1 MNIWKNDL
9 KKDLQTQFKKI
20 VSHVPLYRCVSETQ
34 CYACKGE
41 GNTPID
47 AHCLPPK
54 KIKEEL

>member
-20 VSHVPLYRCVSETQ
+20 VANVPLYRCVSETQ

-47 AHCLPPK
+47 ARCLPPK
-54 KIKEEL
+54 KIKDEL